1 MTKIS
6 RSSFFAKWGLIV
18 LIGLLVSGPSA
29 AQSASKIGFVDPVRL
44 IEQAP
49 QGVTALAALEEEF
62 RSRDQDLKL
71 RHGQIQDME
80 ADLEKNILI
89 MDATTAQARQR
100 EIENLKRRLA
110 RDQQEAREDYNL
122 RRNEELAKL
131 QALVREVIVELS
143 RAGDYDLVVEQ
154 AVYVSE
160 AVNITDLVLERLAQ
174 LPRSVNCLIN
184 GPIRFSATLC
194 PG

>member
-1 MTKIS
+1 MTRFSKF
-6 RSSFFAKWGLIV
+6 SFFVKMSAIAMT
-18 LIGLLVSGPSA
+18 GLLVSGLSV

-49 QGVTALAALEEEF
+49 QGVTALAILEEEF
-62 RSRDQDLKL
+62 RSRDQDLKS

-89 MDATTAQARQR
+89 MDATAAQARQR

-143 RAGDYDLVVEQ
+143 RAGGYDLVVEQ

-160 AVNITDLVLERLAQ
+160 AVNITDLVLKRLAQ
-174 LPRSVNCLIN
+174 LP
-184 GPIRFSATLC
+184 
-194 PG
+194 

>member
-1 MTKIS
+1 MT
-6 RSSFFAKWGLIV
+6 RSSKFSFFAKMSAIAMT
-18 LIGLLVSGPSA
+18 GLLVSGLSA
-29 AQSASKIGFVDPVRL
+29 AESASKIGFVDPVRL

-89 MDATTAQARQR
+89 MDSTAAQARQR

-143 RAGDYDLVVEQ
+143 RAGGYDLVVEQ

-160 AVNITDLVLERLAQ
+160 AVNITDLVLKRLAQ
-174 LPRSVNCLIN
+174 LP
-184 GPIRFSATLC
+184 
-194 PG
+194 

>member
-1 MTKIS
+1 MTRSS
-6 RSSFFAKWGLIV
+6 RSSLSAKLGVIALMAA
-18 LIGLLVSGPSA
+18 LVSGPSA
-29 AQSASKIGFVDPVRL
+29 AQNPSKIGFVDPVRL

-62 RSRDQDLKL
+62 RSRDEDLKS

-89 MDATTAQARQR
+89 MDATSAQARQR

-131 QALVREVIVELS
+131 QALVREVIVELA
-143 RAGDYDLVVEQ
+143 RAGNYDLVVEQ
-154 AVYVSE
+154 AVYVSD

-174 LPRSVNCLIN
+174 LP
-184 GPIRFSATLC
+184 
-194 PG
+194 

>member
-1 MTKIS
+1 MTRFSKV
-6 RSSFFAKWGLIV
+6 SFFAKMSAIAMT
-18 LIGLLVSGPSA
+18 GLLVSGLSV

-89 MDATTAQARQR
+89 MNSTAAQARQR

-143 RAGDYDLVVEQ
+143 RAGGYDLVVEQ

-160 AVNITDLVLERLAQ
+160 AVNITDLVLKRLAQ
-174 LPRSVNCLIN
+174 LP
-184 GPIRFSATLC
+184 
-194 PG
+194 